1 MEYKSKNEVLPLG
14 TVVLLKDATRYLV
27 VIGYSI
33 VEQGKD
39 KVWDYLGCPYP
50 VGVISTNSGLL
61 FDKDQIEKIIYRGF
75 SDEEGDKF
83 RNQISISI
91 GVDK

>member
-1 MEYKSKNEVLPLG
+1 MDHIYKNEILPLG

-33 VEQGKD
+33 VAQGEE

-50 VGVISTNSGLL
+50 VGVVSTNSNLL
-61 FDKDQIEKIIYRGF
+61 FDKEQIDKVVHWGF
-75 SDEEGDKF
+75 SDEEGEKF
-83 RNQISISI
+83 RNQISLSI
-91 GVDK
+91 GVEE

>member
-1 MEYKSKNEVLPLG
+1 MDHIYKNEILPLG

-33 VEQGKD
+33 VAQGED

-50 VGVISTNSGLL
+50 VGVVSTNSNLL
-61 FDKDQIEKIIYRGF
+61 FDKEQIDKVVHRGF
-75 SDEEGDKF
+75 SDEEGEKF
-83 RNQISISI
+83 RNQISLSI
-91 GVDK
+91 GVEE

>member
-1 MEYKSKNEVLPLG
+1 MEHNYMTEVLPLG
-14 TVVLLKDATRYLV
+14 TVVLLKEATRYVV

-50 VGVISTNSGLL
+50 VGVVSTNSNLL
-61 FDKDQIEKIIYRGF
+61 FDKEQIEKIVHRGF
-75 SDEEGDKF
+75 SDEEGEKF
-83 RNQISISI
+83 RNQISVSI
-91 GVDK
+91 GVEE

>member
-1 MEYKSKNEVLPLG
+1 MDHIYKNEILPLG

-33 VEQGKD
+33 VAQGED

-50 VGVISTNSGLL
+50 VGVVSTNSNLL
-61 FDKDQIEKIIYRGF
+61 FDKEQIDKVVHRGF
-75 SDEEGDKF
+75 SDEEGEKF
-83 RNQISISI
+83 INQISLSI
-91 GVDK
+91 GVEE